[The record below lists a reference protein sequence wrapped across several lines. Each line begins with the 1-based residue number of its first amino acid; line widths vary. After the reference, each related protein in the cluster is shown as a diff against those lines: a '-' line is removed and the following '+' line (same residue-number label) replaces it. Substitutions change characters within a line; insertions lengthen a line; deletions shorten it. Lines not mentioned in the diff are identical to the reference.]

1 MAIILGFISK
11 YHFWKEQFFLV
22 RVSDASVEAS
32 TIPIFRTGWGKKGI
46 PDSERLLSLVST
58 MSDLQLCFFLVSAT
72 FYLVPE
78 GLLTVRELLGGR
90 PSFWVDFSPK
100 RVRRVVAL
108 YRSRFQPDL
117 PTKEG
122 LESSMDGFIP
132 YVPHTKRDR
141 SKPRKD
147 KHLMVDKYMVD
158 RQLSPD
164 NILKDYLD
172 SQAGGISGE
181 QFNFDGL
188 FEFDFPP
195 IEGGSNEVQDF
206 SKAARMVNG
215 VGSHLWT
222 FSGFVWP

>member
-1 MAIILGFISK
+1 
-11 YHFWKEQFFLV
+11 
-22 RVSDASVEAS
+22 
-32 TIPIFRTGWGKKGI
+32 
-46 PDSERLLSLVST
+46 

-72 FYLVPE
+72 FYPVPE
-78 GLLTVRELLGGR
+78 GLLTVRELLSGR

-117 PTKEG
+117 PTEEG

-147 KHLMVDKYMVD
+147 KHLMVDKDMVD

-181 QFNFDGL
+181 HFNFDGL
-188 FEFDFPP
+188 FEFEFPP

-215 VGSHLWT
+215 GLLMINRALDMSKQEARMARFKAKVADKEIARLKDELES
-222 FSGFVWP
+222 SRCRERE

>member
-1 MAIILGFISK
+1 
-11 YHFWKEQFFLV
+11 
-22 RVSDASVEAS
+22 
-32 TIPIFRTGWGKKGI
+32 
-46 PDSERLLSLVST
+46 

-78 GLLTVRELLGGR
+78 GLLTIRELLGGR

-117 PTKEG
+117 PTEEG

-141 SKPRKD
+141 SKPHKD

-222 FSGFVWP
+222 LSAPNLLFLTCLLPMVTSEVPMWRWARPPLWRRFRLLQSKRRLALPTISPFEKN